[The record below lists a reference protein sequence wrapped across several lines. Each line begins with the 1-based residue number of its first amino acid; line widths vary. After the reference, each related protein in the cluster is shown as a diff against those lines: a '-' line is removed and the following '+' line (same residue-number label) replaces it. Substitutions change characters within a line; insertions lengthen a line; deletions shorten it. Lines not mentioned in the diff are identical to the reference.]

1 MKLSRLVALALLL
14 PLIIPGMNIGW
25 VARVSVRAALA
36 DTARPCNG

>member
-25 VARVSVRAALA
+25 VARVSVRAARVGA
-36 DTARPCNG
+36 ARPCTG